1 MLPPRELF
9 VGLYGSPPIIKLVKA
24 KRKESIMPL
33 KKIPPKFNLF
43 YGWYIL
49 ASSFVILFFNAGAR
63 FSFGVMF
70 KPMIT
75 EFGWNRSSI
84 SLAFFLNMTLF
95 ALSLT
100 VVGRFYDRYGP
111 KWVILISTILL
122 SGGYTLISRID
133 SLWEFFI
140 SYGIFAAIGLGGTS
154 VPLIAAL
161 MSKWFE
167 KWRGLAISLALSGN
181 SLGHFAL
188 VPLFTI
194 LVLRHGWRAS
204 YLCMGLLMLVVNIT
218 LVLLVIKGDPDDLGK
233 RPYGAGDRGKIE
245 GEETQIS
252 SGGNIQDLS
261 LGGAMRTRS
270 FWFFLIAMFICGTG
284 DFLITTHLIPFV
296 TDYGISPTTAGNML
310 AWYGLMSLAGIM
322 VAGPVSD
329 LMGNKIPI
337 AVTFLLRVLSFLL
350 ILKYQNLASFYTFT
364 LTFGFTHLI
373 TAPLTATLVGRLYG
387 FSHVGLI
394 SGFITTVHHSA
405 GGFWAYVGGLIFD
418 QTGSYRLAF
427 ILSAIMALAAF
438 CSTILITEKRH
449 QAIQ

>member
-1 MLPPRELF
+1 
-9 VGLYGSPPIIKLVKA
+9 
-24 KRKESIMPL
+24 MPL
-33 KKIPPKFNLF
+33 KKIPPKSNLF

-49 ASSFVILFFNAGAR
+49 ASSFVILFFNSGAR

-75 EFGWNRSSI
+75 EFGWSRSSI
-84 SLAFFLNMTLF
+84 SLAFFLNMTLY

-100 VVGRFYDRYGP
+100 IVGRFYDRYGP
-111 KWVILISTILL
+111 KWVIVISTIFL
-122 SGGYTLISRID
+122 SAGYTLISLID
-133 SLWEFFI
+133 SLWQFFVY
-140 SYGIFAAIGLGGTS
+140 YGILAAIGLGGTS
-154 VPLIAAL
+154 APFIAAM

-194 LVLRHGWRAS
+194 LVLRYGWRTS
-204 YLCMGLLMLVVNIT
+204 YFYIGLIMLVVNIA
-218 LVLLVIKGDPDDLGK
+218 LVLLVIKGDPDDLGQ
-233 RPYGAGDRGKIE
+233 RPYGYGDRGKTN
-245 GEETQIS
+245 GEEAQIS
-252 SGGNIQDLS
+252 SGGNLQDLS
-261 LGGAMRTRS
+261 LGEAMRTRS

-284 DFLITTHLIPFV
+284 DFLVVTHLIPFV

-329 LMGNKIPI
+329 LIGNKIPI
-337 AVTFLLRVLSFLL
+337 ALTFLLRVLAFLL
-350 ILKYQNLASFYTFT
+350 ILKYQSLASFYIFA

-394 SGFITTVHHSA
+394 SGFITTVHHSG
-405 GGFWAYVGGLIFD
+405 GGFWAYIGGLIFD

-427 ILSAIMALAAF
+427 ILSAIMALVAF
-438 CSTILITEKRH
+438 SSTIFIIERRH